1 MLRDKFRRRE
11 VRDGILFM
19 LIAVL
24 MALFGVAVVLE
35 VAEPLVA

>member
-1 MLRDKFRRRE
+1 
-11 VRDGILFM
+11 M

-35 VAEPLVA
+35 AAEPLVA

>member
-1 MLRDKFRRRE
+1 LR
-11 VRDGILFM
+11 LFM

-35 VAEPLVA
+35 AAEPLVA